1 MLGVSWGGGVAQQF
15 AAFQRARCRRLVLVT
30 DRGPAHPAGDD
41 DPIIPL
47 ANARLMK
54 LLIPK
59 SRLHVYHGGHLGLV
73 TEAAELA
80 PVVDAFLAAP
90 LPVWRVF
97 MASSGRTAL
106 TDGDFY
112 LIEQTLDPEGRQLLL
127 RVREFME
134 KSVQP
139 VINHYWTR
147 EEFPYDLVVPGI
159 RDLGIAGQAYSGYGC
174 PGGGNLLDGMIA
186 MELARVDPSIATF
199 FGVHSGLAMGSI
211 YLCGSEEQKQRWLP
225 EMARME
231 KIGAFGL
238 TEPDVGSGAAG
249 GLTTTARRDGDEW
262 VLDGQKK
269 WIGNAT
275 FADYVVIWA
284 RSLED
289 QQVKGFVVEKGTPGF
304 AAAKMRD
311 KIALRV
317 VQNATITLDGVRVPE
332 SHRLQAANSF
342 RDTAAVLRMTRAGVA
357 WMATGCARGAYEH
370 ALAYARQR
378 QQFGRPIAGFQ
389 LVQDLLVRM
398 LANITSS
405 ACLCAR
411 LSALQQDGLA
421 EDHHSA
427 LAKAFCTVRM
437 REAVGWARELL
448 GGNGILLEN
457 HVGRFVADSEAIYS
471 YEGTREINTLIVGRA
486 ITGTSAFV

>member
-1 MLGVSWGGGVAQQF
+1 MPSADRVA
-15 AAFQRARCRRLVLVT
+15 VT
-30 DRGPAHPAGDD
+30 DA
-41 DPIIPL
+41 
-47 ANARLMK
+47 
-54 LLIPK
+54 
-59 SRLHVYHGGHLGLV
+59 
-73 TEAAELA
+73 
-80 PVVDAFLAAP
+80 
-90 LPVWRVF
+90 
-97 MASSGRTAL
+97 
-106 TDGDFY
+106 DFY
-112 LIEQTLDPEGRQLLL
+112 LLEQSLEPGGRQLLL
-127 RVREFME
+127 QIREFME

-147 EEFPYDLVVPGI
+147 EEFPHDLVGGLHQ
-159 RDLGIAGQAYSGYGC
+159 LGIAGVGYSGYGC
-174 PGGGNLLDGMIA
+174 PGGGCLLDGMIA
-186 MELARVDPSIATF
+186 MELARVDSSIATY

-225 EMARME
+225 PMARME

-249 GLTTTARRDGDEW
+249 GLTTTARRDGGDW

-275 FADYVVIWA
+275 FADYTIIWA

-289 QQVKGFVVEKGTPGF
+289 GQVKGFVVEKGTPGF
-304 AAAKMRD
+304 ETSKMHD

-317 VQNATITLDGVRVPE
+317 VQNAHITLDGVRVPE
-332 SHRLQAANSF
+332 ENRLQRADSF
-342 RDTAAVLRMTRAGVA
+342 KDTAAVLRLTRAGVA
-357 WMATGCARGAYEH
+357 WQATGCARGAYEH

-411 LSALQQDGLA
+411 LSALQQEGLA

-437 REAVGWARELL
+437 RETVGWARELL

-486 ITGTSAFV
+486 ITGLSAFV

>member
-1 MLGVSWGGGVAQQF
+1 M
-15 AAFQRARCRRLVLVT
+15 
-30 DRGPAHPAGDD
+30 
-41 DPIIPL
+41 
-47 ANARLMK
+47 
-54 LLIPK
+54 
-59 SRLHVYHGGHLGLV
+59 
-73 TEAAELA
+73 
-80 PVVDAFLAAP
+80 
-90 LPVWRVF
+90 
-97 MASSGRTAL
+97 SSADRTAVQ
-106 TDGDFY
+106 DADFY
-112 LIEQTLDPEGRQLLL
+112 LLEQSLEPEGRQLLR

-147 EEFPYDLVVPGI
+147 EEFPHDLMPDF
-159 RDLGIAGQAYSGYGC
+159 RRLGVAGQLYQGYGC
-174 PGGGNLLDGMIA
+174 PGGGYLLDGMIA
-186 MELARVDPSIATF
+186 MELARVDPSISTF
-199 FGVHSGLAMGSI
+199 FGVHGGLAMGSI

-238 TEPDVGSGAAG
+238 TEPDVGSGVAG
-249 GLTTTARRDGDEW
+249 GLTTTARRDGAEW

-275 FADYVVIWA
+275 FADYVIIWA

-289 QQVKGFVVEKGTPGF
+289 GQVKGFVVEKGTPGF
-304 AAAKMRD
+304 ETSKQTD

-317 VQNATITLDGVRVPE
+317 VQNAHITLDGVRVPE
-332 SHRLQAANSF
+332 ENRLQRADSF
-342 RDTAAVLRMTRAGVA
+342 AETAEVLRLPRAGVA
-357 WMATGCARGAYEH
+357 WQATGCARGAYEH

-378 QQFGRPIAGFQ
+378 QQFGRPIGGFQ
-389 LVQDLLVRM
+389 LVQDLLVKM

-405 ACLCAR
+405 ACLCAP
-411 LSALQQDGLA
+411 LSALQQADPA
-421 EDHHSA
+421 PDHHSA
-427 LAKAFCTVRM
+427 LAKAFCMVRM
-437 REAVGWARELL
+437 RETVGWARELL

-486 ITGTSAFV
+486 ITGLSAFV